1 MSERRTRGELESA
14 VLHALWDAREPL
26 SAREILGRFGESE
39 GVPALTTV
47 LTVLDRLRA
56 KGRVAKTASPGGGVL
71 FEATESESRYTA
83 DAMLAALVG
92 AADRSAALL
101 RFAGDLDERD
111 IAVLRRALAP
121 REGASDRPQRSDRP

>member
-14 VLHALWDAREPL
+14 VLRALWDAPAPL

-56 KGRVAKTASPGGGVL
+56 KGRVSKTASPGGGVL
-71 FEATESESRYTA
+71 FEATESESRYAA

-92 AADRSAALL
+92 TADRSAALL

-111 IAVLRRALAP
+111 VAVLRRALASGEEP
-121 REGASDRPQRSDRP
+121 GARAVRSDHP